1 MPLSKLK
8 FLKNER
14 MSCQLDIYV
23 TSCKIWHTNPVEKKD
38 LNSGSFFNQVQ
49 FLFFLGLVHD
59 HLA

>member
-1 MPLSKLK
+1 
-8 FLKNER
+8 